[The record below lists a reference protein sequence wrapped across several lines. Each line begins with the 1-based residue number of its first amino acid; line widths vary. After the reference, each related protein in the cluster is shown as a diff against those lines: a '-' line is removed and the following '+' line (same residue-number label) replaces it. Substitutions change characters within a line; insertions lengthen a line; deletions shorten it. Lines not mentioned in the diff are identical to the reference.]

1 MVKGKNYILPLI
13 ISYGLGAWFIYY
25 FLIERTP
32 QGDFVRFLLTD
43 DAMIAMDYA
52 RSLAEG
58 CGLVW
63 YCGAEKVEGFT
74 NFLWVL
80 YMSLWHKLG
89 IHQDFAALPIILTG
103 FFTLWLQIHAI
114 YALGKRVFSVEVGYL
129 AAIIAATFLPLVL
142 WHFIGLETGLLMA
155 LTAYLA
161 LRALTA
167 QAPQF
172 HDTLIAIAGVLA
184 RMDFLLMVGVISSF
198 WSYIQRSYIPLLRL
212 GLPSASALA
221 GLTLWRIYYYGQW
234 LPNTYYL
241 KVASIPLRLRLLN
254 GILTAAGSLLTNLP
268 LWILAGWAL
277 WRKRL
282 PLSHGVLFL
291 GAPGTMLAYLVYV
304 GGDDWEI
311 SPLTNRFIGLS
322 YPLLGVLAAA
332 TVAELPQRWQA
343 VAIVAIAVGIGNR
356 WSIFTTLSPYVQ
368 PLSQKTV
375 SNIFSVFV
383 PYPLD
388 SLSLPPK
395 SHIWLGP
402 AGTTPYFYRGYIY
415 RDYLGKC
422 DSGVVRS
429 SPACYLT
436 MRFYQW
442 YAPGHTRLGIDKVLQ
457 DTLTKALFI
466 SPKGHPGRL
475 RGSCEAEPYFRLLPK
490 YFTYRAPYGWL
501 RKDVFSE

>member
-1 MVKGKNYILPLI
+1 MVKSRGYLLPLI
-13 ISYGLGAWFIYY
+13 ISYAIGAWFIYY
-25 FLIERTP
+25 FLIERKPT
-32 QGDFVRFLLTD
+32 GEFVRFLLTD
-43 DAMIAMDYA
+43 DAMISMDYA

-80 YMSLWHKLG
+80 YMSLWHNLF
-89 IHQDFAALPIILTG
+89 IPPDFASLPIILTG
-103 FFTLWLQIHAI
+103 FFTLWLQTHAI
-114 YALGKRVFSVEVGYL
+114 YMLGKKAFSVEVGYL
-129 AAIIAATFLPLVL
+129 AALTAATFLPLVL
-142 WHFIGLETGLLMA
+142 WHFIGLETGLLMG

-161 LRALTA
+161 LRALQA
-167 QAPQF
+167 QTPQLR
-172 HDTLIAIAGVLA
+172 DILAAVIGVLT
-184 RMDFLLMVGVISSF
+184 RMDFLLIVGTIGGF
-198 WSYIQRSYIPLLRL
+198 WSYVQKSYAPILRL
-212 GLPSASALA
+212 GLPSIGALA
-221 GLTLWRIYYYGQW
+221 GLILWRTHYYGRW

-241 KVASIPLRLRLLN
+241 KVASIPLPLRLLN
-254 GILTAAGSLLTNLP
+254 GVFTAAGSMLTNMP
-268 LWILAGWAL
+268 LWLLAGWAL
-277 WRKRL
+277 WRKKL
-282 PLSHGVLFL
+282 PSSYAGLFL
-291 GAPGTMLAYLVYV
+291 SVPGTLLAYMIYV

-311 SPLTNRFIGLS
+311 APLTNRFLGLA
-322 YPLLGVLAAA
+322 YPLAVVLAAA
-332 TVAELPQRWQA
+332 IIAELPWLWRW
-343 VAIVAIAVGIGNR
+343 VALIAIALGLSNR
-356 WSIFTTLSPYVQ
+356 WSIFTTLSPYAQ

-388 SLSLPPK
+388 SLGLPVG

-402 AGTTPYFYRGYIY
+402 AGTTPYFYRGYLY

-457 DTLTKALFI
+457 DTLAKAVFI

-475 RGSCEAEPYFRLLPK
+475 RGSCEAKPYFSLLPK
-490 YFTYRAPYGWL
+490 YFTYQPPYGWL
-501 RKDVFSE
+501 RRMSRE